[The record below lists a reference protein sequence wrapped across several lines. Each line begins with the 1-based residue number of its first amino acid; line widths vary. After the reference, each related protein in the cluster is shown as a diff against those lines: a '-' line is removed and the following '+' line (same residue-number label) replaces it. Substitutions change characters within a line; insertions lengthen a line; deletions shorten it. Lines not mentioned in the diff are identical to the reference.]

1 MGIID
6 SHVVHSSKINLFE
19 KSLDT
24 LSLRHKS
31 IAGNIANISTSG
43 YRRKYVDFSSEM
55 RKAVKNKE
63 GIKLQRT
70 DPGHRAGI
78 DTKGIPEIR
87 TDNDNSG
94 FNGVN
99 NVDVDREM
107 ADLAENH
114 IIYKTA
120 ARLLARRFQGL
131 KAAIRGRS

>member
-6 SHVVHSSKINLFE
+6 SHLVYSSKINLFE

-43 YRRKYVDFSSEM
+43 YKRKYVDFSAEM
-55 RKAVKNKE
+55 RKAVKNK
-63 GIKLQRT
+63 GTIKLVRT
-70 DPGHRAGI
+70 DPVHRAGM
-78 DTKGIPEIR
+78 DSKGIPEMK
-87 TDNDNSG
+87 TDKDNSG

-107 ADLAENH
+107 TDLAENH

-120 ARLLARRFQGL
+120 ATLLARRFRGL